1 MQKGQ
6 KKGEKEMR
14 KKLVAILLAASMV
27 ASSSMTV
34 LAAKT
39 DSNDA
44 ESVTAAADDAETEKS
59 DSAEAGSDE
68 KNVDFRELLDAYLLK
83 IEEAVGNVDLKE
95 KIDVTGREF
104 SETGTLFTL
113 LGDILTDIN
122 ERRSEEGAEEDEA
135 VSQALE
141 ALVSLEDA
149 DEDELDTLVAT
160 LLLGLAADDADGD
173 LEEDPG
179 EDLTEDNEPEFVDIT
194 NAVVTF
200 IVETAQ
206 ENELIEEA
214 VNETGSKLFD
224 TLSDLSSKLEAAV
237 NEDGTL
243 DLTDSEVEIPFD
255 EFEEELPDVMD
266 YINNQ
271 DGPKQAALDVL
282 ELLHGIVDELH
293 FTIDGHS
300 HEGAAAET
308 E

>member
-1 MQKGQ
+1 M
-6 KKGEKEMR
+6 
-14 KKLVAILLAASMV
+14 
-27 ASSSMTV
+27 
-34 LAAKT
+34 
-39 DSNDA
+39 
-44 ESVTAAADDAETEKS
+44 
-59 DSAEAGSDE
+59 
-68 KNVDFRELLDAYLLK
+68 
-83 IEEAVGNVDLKE
+83 DLKE

-113 LGDILTDIN
+113 LGDILTDIT

-141 ALVSLEDA
+141 ALASLEDADA
-149 DEDELDTLVAT
+149 DEDELDSLVAT
-160 LLLGLAADDADGD
+160 LLLGLAADDADED
-173 LEEDPG
+173 LE
-179 EDLTEDNEPEFVDIT
+179 EDLTEDNEPEFVDIS

-200 IVETAQ
+200 IIETAQ

-255 EFEEELPDVMD
+255 EFEEELPDIMD

-293 FTIDGHS
+293 ITIDGHS

>member
-1 MQKGQ
+1 
-6 KKGEKEMR
+6 MR

-141 ALVSLEDA
+141 ALASLEDADA
-149 DEDELDTLVAT
+149 DEDELDSLVAT
-160 LLLGLAADDADGD
+160 LLLGLAADDADED

-200 IVETAQ
+200 IFETAQ

-255 EFEEELPDVMD
+255 EFEEELPDIMD

-293 FTIDGHS
+293 ITIDGHS